1 MGFFKHR
8 RFNHKSLNQG
18 CFGKLREDRKLPGK
32 GHTHFLP
39 LLSIISSTPWKKVS
53 TNLSS

>member
-8 RFNHKSLNQG
+8 HLNHKSLNQG
-18 CFGKLREDRKLPGK
+18 CFGKLKEDRKWPGK
-32 GHTHFLP
+32 GRRFLL
-39 LLSIISSTPWKKVS
+39 LLSVVSSMPL